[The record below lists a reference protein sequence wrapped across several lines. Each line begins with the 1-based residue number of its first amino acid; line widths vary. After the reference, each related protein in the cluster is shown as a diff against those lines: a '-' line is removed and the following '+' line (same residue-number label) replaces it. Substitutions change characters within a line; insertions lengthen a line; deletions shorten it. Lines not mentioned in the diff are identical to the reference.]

1 MGEPSHHADRRGIV
15 ESILRKIPG
24 FRGYLEKEYRRES
37 DHLAR
42 MWLADLVSKCKSSL
56 DRFQRALLDAG
67 KIDALDD
74 CERVRTRLDTLG
86 SRISGAV
93 RGYSGFFD
101 FVRVDEALLDDVYDL
116 DMSMIGQIE
125 SVEASISK
133 LLPDDASPEQSLAA
147 VLAEV
152 EGLHREF
159 DKRGELLEGL
169 RELD

>member
-1 MGEPSHHADRRGIV
+1 MGEPARHADSRGVV

-42 MWLADLVSKCKSSL
+42 TWLADLVDKCKTSL

-74 CERVRTRLDTLG
+74 CERVRTRLDTLA
-86 SRISGAV
+86 SRIRGSV
-93 RGYSGFFD
+93 RGYSGIFD
-101 FVRVDEALLDDVYDL
+101 FVRVDENMLDDVYDL
-116 DMSMIGQIE
+116 DMSMIGQVE
-125 SVEASISK
+125 STEVTINQLS
-133 LLPDDASPEQSLAA
+133 PDNESPQQALAG

-159 DKRGELLEGL
+159 DKRSELLEGL
-169 RELD
+169 RGTE